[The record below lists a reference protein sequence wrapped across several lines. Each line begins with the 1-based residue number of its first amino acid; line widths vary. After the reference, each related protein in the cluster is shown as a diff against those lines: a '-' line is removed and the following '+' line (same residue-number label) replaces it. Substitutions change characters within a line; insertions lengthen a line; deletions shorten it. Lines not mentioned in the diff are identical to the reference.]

1 MGKELFDNI
10 PSKVADLLSDVK
22 NGRIGLPDLQ
32 RPFVW
37 QDNKVRELLDSMMKG
52 YPIGYIML
60 WASPIDYENTRHIG
74 EHDNKM
80 YKSPDD
86 LVIDGQQ
93 RLTALLAAMY
103 GVTIKDKNYNERN
116 IRISFNPLTRD
127 FAVWS
132 PAFERDPEWISEIS
146 TVFAAD
152 KEHNISKLR
161 KAFIKTANE
170 GRVKNNKPELTE
182 DEEDLIEENIND
194 LLNLGIYSL
203 PTLKINSKA
212 DEEDVANIFVRV
224 NSGGQNL
231 TEKNFIETLIA
242 VYDNE
247 VHDKINQFCAES
259 RIPANGTSYNQILPV
274 DPSHLIR
281 MAVGVGFRRARLRY
295 AYMLLRGK
303 NLKTGE
309 ITQNV
314 REENLAIF
322 KKSLDMVTNLNN
334 WHAFMNLFASA
345 GYLKGSLVSASNAVV
360 FSYVLYL
367 IGKNDFK
374 VSSVALQK
382 IIRKWIFMST
392 ITGFYT
398 GSTESEV
405 EKQFADLRD
414 VHNADEFVAYLDSVI
429 SNRFTDDYFEYSLPA
444 ELNSSSAISPA
455 WYGYVAAINVL
466 GTPMLFS
473 TAPLS
478 QYFVLG
484 TSGDKNSVDR
494 HHIFPKNYLKEIG
507 YDNDRDRNQIANFTY
522 LDYATNIDISDTPP
536 AEYVGRYR
544 EKLGEEGYKL
554 ACAQNALP
562 ENFEQLSYPDFL
574 VQRRLLMAQI
584 VKKAYAELNK

>member
-10 PSKVADLLSDVK
+10 PSKVEDLLSDVK

-37 QDNKVRELLDSMMKG
+37 KDNKVRELLDSMMKG

-60 WASPIDYENTRHIG
+60 WASPEDYENTGYIG
-74 EHDNKM
+74 KNDKI
-80 YKSPDD
+80 YKQPDD

-103 GVTIKDKNYNERN
+103 GVTIKDKDYKERK
-116 IRISFNPLTRD
+116 IRISFNPLTREFD
-127 FAVWS
+127 VWT
-132 PAFERDPEWISEIS
+132 PAFERNPEWISEIS
-146 TVFAAD
+146 SVFMAD
-152 KEHNISKLR
+152 QEHNISKLR
-161 KAFIKTANE
+161 KAYIRTVNE
-170 GRVKNNKPELTE
+170 GRVKNGESELTD
-182 DEEDLIEENIND
+182 DEEDIVEQNIND
-194 LLNLGIYSL
+194 LLNLNIYSL

-212 DEEDVANIFVRV
+212 DEEDVADIFVRV

-242 VYDNE
+242 VYDNA
-247 VHDKINQFCAES
+247 VHDKINKFCVES
-259 RIPANGTSYNQILPV
+259 RIPANGTSFNQILQV

-303 NLKTGE
+303 DLKTGE
-309 ITQNV
+309 ITQDV
-314 REENLAIF
+314 RQDNLRIF
-322 KKSLDMVTNLNN
+322 KEALDEVTNLNN
-334 WHAFMNLFASA
+334 WHAFMNIFASA
-345 GYLKGSLVSASNAVV
+345 GYLKGNLVASSNAVV

-367 IGKNDFK
+367 IGKYDYK
-374 VSSVALQK
+374 VPSLKLQK
-382 IIRKWIFMST
+382 IICKWIFMST

-398 GSTESEV
+398 GATESEV

-414 VHNADEFVAYLDSVI
+414 VSSADEFVAYLNAVI
-429 SNRFTDDYFEYSLPA
+429 ANKFTDDYFEYSLPA
-444 ELNSSSAISPA
+444 ELNSSSATSPA
-455 WYGYVAAINVL
+455 WYGYIAAINVL

-484 TSGDKNSVDR
+484 TSGDKNSVDK
-494 HHIFPKNYLKEIG
+494 HHIFPKHYLEKIG
-507 YDNDRDRNQIANFTY
+507 YSNDRDRNQIANFTY
-522 LDYATNIDISDTPP
+522 LDYATNIDISDNPP
-536 AEYVGRYR
+536 IEYVGRYR

-562 ENFEQLSYPDFL
+562 ENFEQLSYPEFL
-574 VQRRLLMAQI
+574 NKRRLLMAQI
-584 VKKAYAELNK
+584 VKKAYNDLDK

>member
-10 PSKVADLLSDVK
+10 PSKVADLLADVK

-37 QDNKVRELLDSMMKG
+37 KDSKVRELLDSMMKG

-60 WASPIDYENTRHIG
+60 WESPADYENTNYIG
-74 EHDNKM
+74 KNEKVF
-80 YKSPDD
+80 KRPDD

-103 GVTIKDKNYNERN
+103 GITIKDKDYKERK
-116 IRISFNPLTRD
+116 IRISFDPLKRE

-132 PAFERDPEWISEIS
+132 QAYERDPEWISEIS
-146 TVFAAD
+146 TVFFAD
-152 KEHNISKLR
+152 QEHNVSKLR
-161 KAFIKTANE
+161 KAYIKTVNE
-170 GRVKNNKPELTE
+170 SREKNNQLELTE

-203 PTLKINSKA
+203 PTLKINAKA
-212 DEEDVANIFVRV
+212 DEEDVAEIFVRV

-247 VHDKINQFCAES
+247 VHDKINKFCAES
-259 RIPANGTSYNQILPV
+259 RIPANGTSFNQIIQV

-281 MAVGVGFRRARLRY
+281 MTIGVGFRRARLRY

-303 NLKTGE
+303 DLKSGE
-309 ITQNV
+309 ITKSL
-314 REENLAIF
+314 REENLKIF
-322 KKSLDMVTNLNN
+322 KNSLDMVTRLNN

-345 GYLKGSLVSASNAVV
+345 GYLKGSLVASSNAVA
-360 FSYVLYL
+360 FSYILYL
-367 IGKNDFK
+367 IGKYDYK
-374 VSSVALQK
+374 VPSLQLQI

-414 VHNADEFVAYLDSVI
+414 VHNADEFVSYLNNVI
-429 SNRFTDDYFEYSLPA
+429 SNRFTDDYFDYSLPS
-444 ELNSSSAISPA
+444 ELNSSSATSPA
-455 WYGYVAAINVL
+455 WYGYIAAINVL

-484 TSGDKNSVDR
+484 TSGEKNSVDK
-494 HHIFPKNYLKEIG
+494 HHIFPKHYLEEIG

-522 LDYATNIDISDTPP
+522 LDYQTNIDIADDPP
-536 AEYVGRYR
+536 TKYGGRYK

-554 ACAQNALP
+554 ACEQNALP

-574 VQRRLLMAQI
+574 AKRRSLMAQI
-584 VKKAYAELNK
+584 VKKAYKKLDL